1 MKARDVMVR
10 NPITVG
16 PDDSV
21 GKAINLLAEHD
32 ISALPVVDGAGEVV
46 GILSEADLVRREELA
61 TDRRRPWWLEA
72 LTPATTLAEEFAKAH
87 GRKVHEVMSDRVVS
101 ASEDT
106 PLAEIASLLERNRI
120 KRVPVLRGGKLVGIV
135 SRANL
140 IQALA
145 TQRVAQEEEDGS
157 VLSDRDIRDKIQDA
171 LATQK
176 WTDFGSRNI
185 TVQDGVVHV
194 WGLVGSPEEHKALL
208 ALIEGVGGVLGISDE
223 TIPAY

>member
-1 MKARDVMVR
+1 MVR

-87 GRKVHEVMSDRVVS
+87 GRKVHEVMSDHVVS

-145 TQRVAQEEEDGS
+145 TQRVAQEDGS

>member
-87 GRKVHEVMSDRVVS
+87 GRKVHEVMSDHVVS

-145 TQRVAQEEEDGS
+145 TQRVAQEDGS

>member
-32 ISALPVVDGAGEVV
+32 VSALPVVDDTGEVV

-106 PLAEIASLLERNRI
+106 PLTEIASLLERNRI

-145 TQRVAQEEEDGS
+145 TQRVAQENGS
-157 VLSDRDIRDKIQDA
+157 VLSDRDIRNKIQEA

-208 ALIEGVGGVLGISDE
+208 ALVEGVGGVRGISDE

>member
-1 MKARDVMVR
+1 MKAKDVMVC
-10 NPITVG
+10 NLFTVG

-21 GKAINLLAEHD
+21 GAAIKLLAEHD
-32 ISALPVVDGAGEVV
+32 VSALPVIDDAGQVI
-46 GILSEADLVRREELA
+46 GIVSEADLVRREELA
-61 TDRRRPWWLEA
+61 TDKRRPWWMEA
-72 LTPATTLAEEFAKAH
+72 LTPATTLADEFAKAH
-87 GRKVHEVMSDRVVS
+87 GRTVREVMSERVISVS
-101 ASEDT
+101 EET
-106 PLAEIASLLERNRI
+106 PLPEIANLLERNRI
-120 KRVPVLRGGKLVGIV
+120 KRVPVLRDGKLVGIV

-145 TQRVAQEEEDGS
+145 TRGLVHENGS
-157 VLSDRDIRDKIQDA
+157 IASDRDIRLEILDA
-171 LATQK
+171 LAKQT

-208 ALIEGVGGVLGISDE
+208 ALVEDVDGIKGISDE